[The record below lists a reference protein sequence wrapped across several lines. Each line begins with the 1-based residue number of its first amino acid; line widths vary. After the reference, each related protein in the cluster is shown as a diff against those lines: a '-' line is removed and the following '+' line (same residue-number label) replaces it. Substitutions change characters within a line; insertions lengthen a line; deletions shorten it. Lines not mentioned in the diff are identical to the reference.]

1 MGRWHSYRASKAALN
16 RVISNV
22 AIDLARR
29 NPKALCVGLHP
40 GTVGSDLPQTFR
52 GNAPMENLF
61 TPHFVAVQLLSVLYG
76 LTIDDSGNLL
86 AWDGLTIPH

>member
-1 MGRWHSYRASKAALN
+1 MGRWHSYRESKATLN
-16 RVISNV
+16 MTINNF
-22 AIDLARR
+22 AIELARR

-52 GNAPMENLF
+52 GNLPKEKLF
-61 TPHFVAVQLLSVLYG
+61 TPRFVAVQLLSVLDS

-86 AWDGLTIPH
+86 AWDGITIPY